1 MKDDELKRLA
11 ESMAAFGSFA
21 DEIESG
27 FSFETGDIT
36 GFCLSADMIGCTE
49 KELAR
54 GTGRII
60 RFGPMGGGP
69 LMQHTH
75 SYNHLVTVVSGEI
88 AVRFEDGEKILA
100 EDESVVIEGS
110 KAHSLW
116 NTGETEAKVVDV
128 YIG

>member
-11 ESMAAFGSFA
+11 ESLAVFGNFA

-27 FSFETGDIT
+27 FSTGGGT
-36 GFCLSADMIGCTE
+36 AAGFCMSEDMVGCTE

-69 LMQHTH
+69 FVQHTH

-88 AVRFEDGEKILA
+88 AVRFEDEEKILS
-100 EDESVVIEGS
+100 EDESFVIEGS
-110 KAHSLW
+110 RAHSLW
-116 NTGETEAKVVDV
+116 NTGETEAKAVDV